1 MRNKNGQRSILK
13 HHLNKFG
20 LTPIRLSLFLIAF
33 IFSFVAKAQTNY
45 IIKGRI
51 TDASTGDPIPFA
63 NIGIKATTFGTT
75 TNFDGFYQL
84 NYTPPA
90 DSVQI
95 TYVGYESR
103 SKAIIPGQVN
113 QVIDI
118 QLLPGAFQLKE
129 VKIFAGE
136 NPAFA
141 IIRKIVANKKINNA
155 EDLDAYEYESY
166 NKIQIDIDN
175 FSDKFRNRKSIKK
188 MTHIVDKFDEV
199 KGENGETIIPIF
211 ISESVSNVFY
221 RKNPKKKKE
230 IINKT
235 KISGVGLTDGSLVSQ
250 VIGSS
255 FQQYN
260 FYNNWLNLLSKDFV
274 SPISDSW
281 KLYYD
286 YYISDSVSNG
296 TNYDYHI
303 DFEPRQEQDL
313 AFTGSFWVD
322 GNTYALTQMD
332 ASVGRSANLN
342 FIEKIKIQQ
351 SYELFEDEKTWIPL
365 KTRVLID
372 VDEPT
377 KHTAGMLLKF
387 YSSNSKYKINAPHES
402 KFYDTAIELKEDYK
416 DSDSTFWIKNRPETL
431 SATEKLSFQLVDS
444 LNVLPVVKTYT
455 EILNIL
461 VNGYKKI
468 DKWNI
473 DIGPYL
479 FLYANN
485 ATEGHRFRLGFR
497 TDPGFSRKWIF
508 SGYGAYGTKDQAF
521 KYGAG
526 MDYIIDRKP
535 WTLAGISYSRDLER
549 LGVTAETIGPNTIF
563 GAFSRFG
570 AFRRPYWQEDVSA
583 YVKRELV
590 KGFTGSIQLKHRGFE
605 PLFPFAYRT
614 NPEAGIES
622 PLRSSFDITEINL
635 ETRLANKETF
645 LQNDNERISMGNGN
659 SPVFTLRYTLGIR
672 NFLGGD
678 FNYNK
683 VSFNVKH
690 SFRAGAIGR
699 TYYNVTFGYIPS
711 TLPYPLLYTPLGNE
725 SLFYVENAYN
735 LMRYFEFISDRYI
748 ALRLEHNFEGI
759 LLNRIPAIKKLKL
772 RMLATGRVFYG
783 STSDANVSLTTTTDE
798 SGNEIQTFSKLK
810 DRPYLELGY
819 GIDNIF
825 KAGRIDF
832 VHRLTYLK
840 NPNVTP
846 FAVKISFWFNL

>member
-1 MRNKNGQRSILK
+1 MRSYIL
-13 HHLNKFG
+13 
-20 LTPIRLSLFLIAF
+20 
-33 IFSFVAKAQTNY
+33 FSFLFIAVISSFKTFSQTTY
-45 IIKGRI
+45 TIKGKI

-63 NIGIKATTFGTT
+63 NIGVKGTLAGTT
-75 TNFDGFYQL
+75 TNFDGLYQL
-84 NYTPPA
+84 TYPPPA
-90 DSVQI
+90 DSILV
-95 TYVGYESR
+95 TYVGYESK
-103 SKAIIPGQVN
+103 SKAIAPNLPDQT
-113 QVIDI
+113 IDI
-118 QLLPGAFQLKE
+118 QLLPGTLQLRE

-136 NPAFA
+136 NPAYA
-141 IIRKIVANKKINNA
+141 ILRKIVANKKRNNA
-155 EDLDAYEYESY
+155 DDLDAYEYVSY

-175 FSDKFRNRKSIKK
+175 LSEKFRNRKSVKK
-188 MTHIVDKFDEV
+188 MTHIVDQYDAV

-211 ISESVSNVFY
+211 ISESVSDVYY

-230 IINKT
+230 VINKT
-235 KISGVGLTDGSLVSQ
+235 KVSGVGLTDGSLVSQ

-260 FYNNWLNLLSKDFV
+260 FYGNWLNVLDKDFV
-274 SPISDSW
+274 SPIADSW
-281 KLYYD
+281 KLYYE
-286 YYISDSVSNG
+286 YYLSDSLYNG

-322 GNTYALTQMD
+322 GTTFALTQMD
-332 ASVGRSANLN
+332 ASVGKRANIN

-351 SYELFEDEKTWIPL
+351 SYEVFEDEKTWVPS

-377 KHTAGMLLKF
+377 KQTAGMLLKF
-387 YSSNSKYKINAPHES
+387 YSANSKYKLNSPRDP

-416 DSDSTFWIKNRPETL
+416 DHDSTFWVKSRPEAL
-431 SATEKLSFQLVDS
+431 SATEILSFQLVDS
-444 LNVLPVVKTYT
+444 LKVLPVVKTYT
-455 EILNIL
+455 EILNIF

-485 ATEGHRFRLGFR
+485 AIEGHRFRLGFK

-508 SGYGAYGTKDQAF
+508 SGYGAYGTRDHDF
-521 KYGAG
+521 KFGAG

-535 WTLAGISYSRDLER
+535 WTMAGISYSKDLER
-549 LGVTAETIGPNTIF
+549 LGVSAETIGPNTIF

-570 AFRRPYWQEDVSA
+570 AFRRPYWQEDISA
-583 YVKRELV
+583 YFKRELV
-590 KGFTGSIQLKHRGFE
+590 KGLTGSVQFRHRDFR
-605 PLFPFAYRT
+605 PLFPFNYRT
-614 NPEAGIES
+614 EPSRGAES
-622 PLRSSFDITEINL
+622 PVRSSFDITEINL
-635 ETRLANKETF
+635 ETRLASKETF
-645 LQNDNERISMGNGN
+645 LQNDNERISMGNAN
-659 SPVFTLRYTLGIR
+659 SPAFTLRYTLGLK

-678 FNYNK
+678 FHYHK
-683 VSFNVKH
+683 FSFNVKQ
-690 SFRAGAIGR
+690 SFRAGVIGR
-699 TYYNVTFGYIPS
+699 TYYNLTLGYIPS

-725 SLFYVENAYN
+725 SLFYVDNAYN

-748 ALRLEHNFEGI
+748 ALRLEHNFEGFI
-759 LLNRIPAIKKLKL
+759 LNRIPAIRKLKL
-772 RMLATGRVFYG
+772 RMLATGKVFYG
-783 STSDANVSLTTTTDE
+783 SVSDANIALTTTTDE
-798 SGNEIQTFSKLK
+798 SGNESQTFNRLK
-810 DRPYLELGY
+810 DRPYIELGY

-832 VHRLTYLK
+832 VHRLTYLN

-846 FAVKISFWFNL
+846 FAVKISFWFSL

>member
-1 MRNKNGQRSILK
+1 MRSYIL
-13 HHLNKFG
+13 F
-20 LTPIRLSLFLIAF
+20 SLLFIAVISSF
-33 IFSFVAKAQTNY
+33 KTFSQATY
-45 IIKGRI
+45 TIKGKI

-63 NIGIKATTFGTT
+63 NIGVKGTLSGTT
-75 TNFDGFYQL
+75 TNFDGIYQL
-84 NYTPPA
+84 TFTPPA
-90 DSVQI
+90 DSVLV
-95 TYVGYESR
+95 TYVGYESK
-103 SKAIIPGQVN
+103 SKAIIPN
-113 QVIDI
+113 QVEQTIDI
-118 QLLPGAFQLKE
+118 QLLPGTLQLRE

-136 NPAFA
+136 NPAYA
-141 IIRKIVANKKINNA
+141 ILRKIVANKKRNNA
-155 EDLDAYEYESY
+155 DDLEAYEYMSY

-175 FSDKFRNRKSIKK
+175 LSEKFRNRKSVKK
-188 MTHIVDKFDEV
+188 MTHIVDQYDAV

-211 ISESVSNVFY
+211 ISESVSDVYY

-230 IINKT
+230 VINKT
-235 KISGVGLTDGSLVSQ
+235 KVSGVGLTDGSLVSQ

-260 FYNNWLNLLSKDFV
+260 FYGNWLNILDKDFV
-274 SPISDSW
+274 SPIADSW
-281 KLYYD
+281 KLYYE
-286 YYISDSVSNG
+286 YYLSDSLFNG
-296 TNYDYHI
+296 INYDYHI

-322 GNTYALTQMD
+322 GATFALTQMD
-332 ASVGRSANLN
+332 ASVGKRANIN

-351 SYELFEDEKTWIPL
+351 SYEVFEDEKTWVPS

-377 KHTAGMLLKF
+377 KQTAGMLLKF
-387 YSSNSKYKINAPHES
+387 YSANSKYKLNNPRDP

-416 DSDSTFWIKNRPETL
+416 DHDSTFWIKSRPEAL
-431 SATEKLSFQLVDS
+431 SATEMLSFQLVDS
-444 LNVLPVVKTYT
+444 LKVLPVVKTYT
-455 EILNIL
+455 EILNIF

-485 ATEGHRFRLGFR
+485 AVEGHRFRMGFK

-508 SGYGAYGTKDQAF
+508 SGYGAYGTRDHDF

-535 WTLAGISYSRDLER
+535 WTMAGISYSKDLER
-549 LGVTAETIGPNTIF
+549 LGVSAETIGPNTLF

-570 AFRRPYWQEDVSA
+570 AFRRPYWQEDISA
-583 YVKRELV
+583 YFKRELV
-590 KGFTGSIQLKHRGFE
+590 KGLTGSVQIRHRDFK
-605 PLFPFAYRT
+605 PLFPFSYRT
-614 NPEAGIES
+614 EPSRGAES
-622 PLRSSFDITEINL
+622 PVQSSFDITEINL
-635 ETRLANKETF
+635 ETRLASKETF

-659 SPVFTLRYTLGIR
+659 SPAFTLRYTLGLK

-678 FNYNK
+678 FHYHK
-683 VSFNVKH
+683 FSFNVKQ
-690 SFRAGAIGR
+690 SFRAGVIGR
-699 TYYNVTFGYIPS
+699 TYYNLTFGYIPS

-725 SLFYVENAYN
+725 SLFYVDNAYN

-748 ALRLEHNFEGI
+748 ALRVEHNFEGF
-759 LLNRIPAIKKLKL
+759 LLNRIPAIRKLKL
-772 RMLATGRVFYG
+772 RMLATGKVFYG
-783 STSDANVSLTTTTDE
+783 SVSDANIALTTTTDE
-798 SGNEIQTFSKLK
+798 SGNEIQTFNRLK
-810 DRPYLELGY
+810 DRPYIELGY

-832 VHRLTYLK
+832 VHRLTYLN

-846 FAVKISFWFNL
+846 FAVKISFWFSL

>member
-1 MRNKNGQRSILK
+1 MRKRNEEKFIWKLPLK
-13 HHLNKFG
+13 KSGESL
-20 LTPIRLSLFLIAF
+20 IRLYILLFAF
-33 IFSFVAKAQTNY
+33 IWSVTASAQTTY
-45 IIKGRI
+45 IIKGRV

-63 NIGIKATTFGTT
+63 NIGIPATTFGTT

-84 NYTPPA
+84 SFSPPA
-90 DSVQI
+90 DSIQV
-95 TYVGYESR
+95 TYVGYDGR
-103 SKAIIPGQVN
+103 SKKIAPDQAEQN
-113 QVIDI
+113 IDI
-118 QLLPGAFQLKE
+118 QLTPGTTQLRE

-136 NPAFA
+136 NPAWA
-141 IIRKIVANKKINNA
+141 ILRKIVARKDLNNP
-155 EDLDAYEYESY
+155 ENLNAYEYESY

-175 FSDKFRNRKSIKK
+175 LSEKVRNRKAIKK
-188 MTHIVDKFDEV
+188 MTHVVDKYDAV
-199 KGENGETIIPIF
+199 KGEDGETIIPIF
-211 ISESVSNVFY
+211 ISESVSNVYF
-221 RKNPKKKKE
+221 RQDPKKKKE
-230 IINKT
+230 VINKT

-260 FYNNWLNLLSKDFV
+260 FYNNWLNILSKDFA
-274 SPISDSW
+274 SPISASW

-286 YYISDSVSNG
+286 FFLADSAFNG
-296 TNYDYHI
+296 VNYDYHI
-303 DFEPRQEQDL
+303 DFEPRQKQDL

-322 GNTYALTQMD
+322 GTTFALTQID
-332 ASVGRSANLN
+332 VSVDRKANLN
-342 FIEKIKIQQ
+342 FIEKLKIQQ
-351 SYELFEDEKTWIPL
+351 SYELFEDDKTWVPL

-377 KHTAGMLLKF
+377 PQTAGMLLKF
-387 YSSNSKYKINAPHES
+387 YSSNSKFKLNAPYDN
-402 KFYDTAIELKEDYK
+402 KFYDAAIELKEDYK
-416 DSDSTFWIKNRPETL
+416 DSDSTFWIKSRPESL
-431 SATEKLSFQLVDS
+431 SPTEKLTFELIDS
-444 LNVLPVVKTYT
+444 LKVLPVVKTYT
-455 EILNIL
+455 EILNVF

-479 FLYANN
+479 YLYANN
-485 ATEGHRFRLGFR
+485 KVEGNRFRLGFR

-508 SGYGAYGTKDQAF
+508 SGYGAYGTRDRAF

-535 WTLAGISYSRDLER
+535 WTIAGVSYSKDLER
-549 LGVTAETIGPNTIF
+549 LGVTAETIGPSTIF

-570 AFRRPYWQEDVSA
+570 AFRRPYWQEDISA
-583 YVKRELV
+583 YIKREVV
-590 KGFTGSIQLKHRGFE
+590 KGFTGSVQIRHRTFR
-605 PLFPFAYRT
+605 PLFPFSYRT
-614 NPEAGIES
+614 IPEAGNES
-622 PLRSSFDITEINL
+622 PTKSAFDITEINL

-659 SPVFTLRYTLGIR
+659 SPIFTLRYTLGIR
-672 NFLGGD
+672 NLFGGD

-683 VSFNVKH
+683 FSFNIRH
-690 SFRAGAIGR
+690 SFRAGVIGR
-699 TYYNVTFGYIPS
+699 TYYNLTLGYIPS

-725 SLFYVENAYN
+725 SLFYVDNAYN

-748 ALRLEHNFEGI
+748 ALRMEHNFEGL

-810 DRPYLELGY
+810 DRPYVELGY

-825 KAGRIDF
+825 KSGRIDF
-832 VHRLTYLK
+832 IHRLTYLK

>member
-1 MRNKNGQRSILK
+1 MRRFTL
-13 HHLNKFG
+13 
-20 LTPIRLSLFLIAF
+20 LSLLLIALISSF
-33 IFSFVAKAQTNY
+33 KTFSQTTY
-45 IIKGRI
+45 TIKGKI

-63 NIGIKATTFGTT
+63 NIGVKGTLAGTT
-75 TNFDGFYQL
+75 TNFDGLYQL
-84 NYTPPA
+84 TFTPPA
-90 DSVQI
+90 DSILV
-95 TYVGYESR
+95 TYVGYDSK
-103 SKAIIPGQVN
+103 SKAIVPN
-113 QVIDI
+113 QAEQTIDI
-118 QLLPGAFQLKE
+118 QLLPGTLQLRE

-136 NPAFA
+136 NPAYA
-141 IIRKIVANKKINNA
+141 ILRKIVANKKRNNA
-155 EDLDAYEYESY
+155 DDLDAYEYVSY

-175 FSDKFRNRKSIKK
+175 LSDKFRNRKSVKK
-188 MTHIVDKFDEV
+188 MTHIVDQYDAV

-211 ISESVSNVFY
+211 ISESVSDVYY

-230 IINKT
+230 VINKT
-235 KISGVGLTDGSLVSQ
+235 KVSGVGLTDGSLVSQ

-260 FYNNWLNLLSKDFV
+260 FYGNWLNILDKDFV
-274 SPISDSW
+274 SPIADSW
-281 KLYYD
+281 KLYYEF
-286 YYISDSVSNG
+286 YLSDSLYNG

-322 GNTYALTQMD
+322 GATFALTQMD
-332 ASVGRSANLN
+332 ASVGKRANIN

-351 SYELFEDEKTWIPL
+351 SYEVFEDEKTWVPS

-377 KHTAGMLLKF
+377 KKTAGMLLKF
-387 YSSNSKYKINAPHES
+387 YSANSKYKLNSPRDP

-416 DSDSTFWIKNRPETL
+416 DHDSTFWIKSRPETL
-431 SATEKLSFQLVDS
+431 SATELLSFQLVDS
-444 LNVLPVVKTYT
+444 LKVLPVVKTYT
-455 EILNIL
+455 EILNIF

-485 ATEGHRFRLGFR
+485 AVEGHRFRMGFK

-508 SGYGAYGTKDQAF
+508 SGYGAYGTRDKDF

-535 WTLAGISYSRDLER
+535 WTMAGISYSKDLER
-549 LGVTAETIGPNTIF
+549 LGVSAETIGPNTLF

-570 AFRRPYWQEDVSA
+570 AFRRPYWQEDISA
-583 YVKRELV
+583 YFKRELV
-590 KGFTGSIQLKHRGFE
+590 KGLTGSVQIRHRDFK
-605 PLFPFAYRT
+605 PLFPFSYRT
-614 NPEAGIES
+614 EPSRGVES
-622 PLRSSFDITEINL
+622 PVKSSFDITEINM
-635 ETRLANKETF
+635 ETRLASKETF
-645 LQNDNERISMGNGN
+645 LQNDNERISMGNAN
-659 SPVFTLRYTLGIR
+659 SPAFTLRYTLGLK

-678 FNYNK
+678 FHYHK
-683 VSFNVKH
+683 FSFNVKQ
-690 SFRAGAIGR
+690 SFRAGVIGR
-699 TYYNVTFGYIPS
+699 TYYNITFGYIPS

-725 SLFYVENAYN
+725 SLFYVDNAYN

-748 ALRLEHNFEGI
+748 ALRMEHNFEGF
-759 LLNRIPAIKKLKL
+759 LLNRIPAIRKLKL
-772 RMLATGRVFYG
+772 RMLATGKVFYG
-783 STSDANVSLTTTTDE
+783 NVSDANIALTTTTDE
-798 SGNEIQTFSKLK
+798 SGNEIQAFNRLK
-810 DRPYLELGY
+810 DRPYIELGY

-832 VHRLTYLK
+832 IHRLTYLD

-846 FAVKISFWFNL
+846 FAVKISFWFSL

>member
-1 MRNKNGQRSILK
+1 MRSYIL
-13 HHLNKFG
+13 
-20 LTPIRLSLFLIAF
+20 
-33 IFSFVAKAQTNY
+33 FSFLFIAVISSFKTFSQTTY
-45 IIKGRI
+45 TIKGKI

-63 NIGIKATTFGTT
+63 NIGVKGTLAGTT
-75 TNFDGFYQL
+75 TNFDGLYQL
-84 NYTPPA
+84 TYPPPA
-90 DSVQI
+90 DSILV
-95 TYVGYESR
+95 TYVGYESK
-103 SKAIIPGQVN
+103 SKAIAPNLPDQT
-113 QVIDI
+113 IDI
-118 QLLPGAFQLKE
+118 QLLPGTLQLRE

-136 NPAFA
+136 NPAYA
-141 IIRKIVANKKINNA
+141 VLRKIVANKKRNNA
-155 EDLDAYEYESY
+155 DDLDAYEYVSY

-175 FSDKFRNRKSIKK
+175 LSEKFRNRKSVKK
-188 MTHIVDKFDEV
+188 MTHIVDQYDAV

-211 ISESVSNVFY
+211 ISESVSDVYY

-230 IINKT
+230 VINKT
-235 KISGVGLTDGSLVSQ
+235 KVSGVGLTDGSLVSQ

-260 FYNNWLNLLSKDFV
+260 FYGNWLNVLDKDFV
-274 SPISDSW
+274 SPIADSW
-281 KLYYD
+281 KLYYE
-286 YYISDSVSNG
+286 YYLSDSLYNG

-322 GNTYALTQMD
+322 GTTFALTQMD
-332 ASVGRSANLN
+332 ASVGKRANIN

-351 SYELFEDEKTWIPL
+351 SYEVFEDEKTWVPS

-377 KHTAGMLLKF
+377 KQTAGMLLKF
-387 YSSNSKYKINAPHES
+387 YSANSKYKLNSPRNP

-416 DSDSTFWIKNRPETL
+416 DHDSTFWVKSRPEAL
-431 SATEKLSFQLVDS
+431 SATEILSFQLVDS
-444 LNVLPVVKTYT
+444 LKVLPVVKTYT
-455 EILNIL
+455 EILNIF

-485 ATEGHRFRLGFR
+485 AIEGHRFRLGFK

-508 SGYGAYGTKDQAF
+508 SGYGAYGTRDHDF

-535 WTLAGISYSRDLER
+535 WTMAGVSYSKDLER
-549 LGVTAETIGPNTIF
+549 LGVSAETIGPNTIF

-570 AFRRPYWQEDVSA
+570 AFRRPYWQEDISG
-583 YVKRELV
+583 YFKRELV
-590 KGFTGSIQLKHRGFE
+590 KGLTGSVQFRHRDFR
-605 PLFPFAYRT
+605 PLFPFNYRT
-614 NPEAGIES
+614 EPSRGAES
-622 PLRSSFDITEINL
+622 PVRSSFDITEINL

-645 LQNDNERISMGNGN
+645 LQNDNERISMGNAN
-659 SPVFTLRYTLGIR
+659 SPAFTLRYTLGLK

-678 FNYNK
+678 FHYHK
-683 VSFNVKH
+683 FSFNVKQ
-690 SFRAGAIGR
+690 SFRAGVIGR

-725 SLFYVENAYN
+725 SLFYVDNAYN

-748 ALRLEHNFEGI
+748 ALRLEHNFEGFI
-759 LLNRIPAIKKLKL
+759 LNRIPAIRKLKL
-772 RMLATGRVFYG
+772 RMLATGKLFYG
-783 STSDANVSLTTTTDE
+783 SVSDANIALTKTTDE
-798 SGNEIQTFSKLK
+798 SGNEIQTFNRLK
-810 DRPYLELGY
+810 DRPYIELGY
-819 GIDNIF
+819 GVDNIF

-832 VHRLTYLK
+832 IHRLTYLD

-846 FAVKISFWFNL
+846 FAVKISFWFSL